1 MALAP
6 FIELVAAQK
15 RGQAQGMTSICS
27 ANPLVIEASL
37 RHALAGTKPVL
48 IESTCNQVNQF
59 GGYTGMTPSEFVAF
73 VTRIAQTLEF
83 PIDRLLLGGD
93 HLGPSP
99 WQQEPA
105 AQAMTKADAL
115 VRDYVQAGYA
125 KIHLDASMKCADD
138 DPARPLA
145 PQVSARRAAV
155 MARAA
160 EEAAAERDADT
171 LPVYVIGTEVPV
183 PGGLQE
189 DEVHVSVTNAADV
202 AETISITHQAF
213 LNEGLADAWTR
224 VIAVVAQPGVEFGD
238 TLLAE
243 YDPTAAQ
250 GLARLIEDD
259 PQLIFEAHSTD
270 YQTPDALKNLVADH
284 FAILKVGP
292 ALTFALRE
300 AVFSLAMME
309 EALLA
314 DRAGASPSHVREA
327 LEGAMLANPAAWA
340 KYYGGDAADRA
351 FARRYSFS
359 DRIRYYWPAPSVQA
373 ALAQLFAN
381 LGDGP
386 LPLSLLSQ
394 YAPAEYRAIRAEI
407 IDNAPHAIVMHHIQ
421 LVLDEYARACYA
433 ESPASP

>member
-1 MALAP
+1 MSLEP
-6 FIELVAAQK
+6 FVELIAAQK

-37 RHALAGTKPVL
+37 RHALAGTGPVL

-59 GGYTGMTPSEFVAF
+59 GGYTGMTPSDFVAF
-73 VTRIAQTLEF
+73 VAQIAERLEF
-83 PIDRLLLGGD
+83 PMERLLLGGD

-99 WQQEPA
+99 WQEEPA
-105 AQAMTKADAL
+105 TPAMAKAEAL
-115 VRDYVQAGYA
+115 VRNYVQAGYA

-138 DPARPLA
+138 DPVQPLA
-145 PQVSARRAAV
+145 PQVSAQRAAA
-155 MARAA
+155 MARVA
-160 EEAAAERDADT
+160 EEAAAELAAHK

-183 PGGLQE
+183 PGGVQE
-189 DEVHVSVTNAADV
+189 NEMHVSVTNAADV
-202 AETISITHQAF
+202 AETIAITRWAF
-213 LNEGLADAWTR
+213 LDEGLADAWTR

-243 YDPTAAQ
+243 YDPVAAQ
-250 GLARLIEDD
+250 GLARLIADD

-300 AVFSLAMME
+300 AIFALAMME

-314 DRAGASPSHVREA
+314 DRVGASPSYVREA

-340 KYYGGDAADRA
+340 KYYGGDAADQA

-373 ALAQLFAN
+373 ALARLFAN

-394 YAPAEYRAIRAEI
+394 FAPAEYRAIRAGI

-421 LVLDEYARACYA
+421 IVLDEYALACQPG
-433 ESPASP
+433 SLASF